1 MLGFMNF
8 DLSRRTLLLGAI
20 ALIFR
25 TAAPAIGEQQPRQ
38 PAMERIA
45 TEYVRSLGDLVTR
58 LDRTEPSLNSAIKGD
73 DRDTTSPASMLS
85 DMNALLLGDQLSK
98 ESGQRLE
105 AWMVANTTGAKRL
118 RAGLPSTWRVGD
130 KTGTG
135 ENGAAA
141 DIAILLRPDRAPI
154 LVAVYLAGSTKPSPD
169 LSAAF
174 ADVGRIIADAF

>member
-1 MLGFMNF
+1 MTLDALCAAAVEYSDNTAGN
-8 DLSRRTLLLGAI
+8 LLLKS
-20 ALIFR
+20 
-25 TAAPAIGEQQPRQ
+25 IGGPTKL
-38 PAMERIA
+38 

-73 DRDTTSPASMLS
+73 NRDTTSPASMLS
-85 DMNALLLGDQLSK
+85 DMNALLLGNQLSK

-141 DIAILLRPDRAPI
+141 DIAILLQPDRAPI

-169 LSAAF
+169 LNGAF

>member
-1 MLGFMNF
+1 
-8 DLSRRTLLLGAI
+8 
-20 ALIFR
+20 
-25 TAAPAIGEQQPRQ
+25 
-38 PAMERIA
+38 
-45 TEYVRSLGDLVTR
+45 
-58 LDRTEPSLNSAIKGD
+58 
-73 DRDTTSPASMLS
+73 MLS

-98 ESGQRLE
+98 ESGQRLK

-118 RAGLPSTWRVGD
+118 RAGLSSTWRVGD

-141 DIAILLRPDRAPI
+141 DIAILLQPDRAPI

-169 LSAAF
+169 LNGAF